1 MSHHRSH
8 EHGQGHGHGHADE
21 SASVHEHRK
30 EAPASLS
37 AAIVTVSDTRDLE
50 TDLGGALIGELLAK
64 GGVGGGERVLVKDEV
79 DEIRS
84 AVTSLL
90 ERGEVHAILITGGT
104 GLAPRDVT
112 PEALAPILEREIPG
126 FGELFRM
133 LSYEEVGTAAILSR
147 ATAGIA
153 KGVVIF
159 ALPGSRGAIR
169 TAVEK
174 IVLPELGHL
183 VAQAR
188 KGLGS

>member
-1 MSHHRSH
+1 MSRHDSH
-8 EHGQGHGHGHADE
+8 GHGSHGHGHGDE
-21 SASVHEHRK
+21 SASVHEHRR
-30 EAPASLS
+30 EAPAAIA
-37 AAIVTVSDTRDLE
+37 AAIVTVSDTRNLE
-50 TDLGGALIGELLAK
+50 TDQGGALIEELLEKAGI
-64 GGVGGGERVLVKDEV
+64 GGRERVIVRDDVEEIREAVKARLAGGEVQ
-79 DEIRS
+79 
-84 AVTSLL
+84 
-90 ERGEVHAILITGGT
+90 AILITGGT

-153 KGVVIF
+153 EGVVIF

-169 TAVEK
+169 TAIEK

-188 KGLGS
+188 KGIGT